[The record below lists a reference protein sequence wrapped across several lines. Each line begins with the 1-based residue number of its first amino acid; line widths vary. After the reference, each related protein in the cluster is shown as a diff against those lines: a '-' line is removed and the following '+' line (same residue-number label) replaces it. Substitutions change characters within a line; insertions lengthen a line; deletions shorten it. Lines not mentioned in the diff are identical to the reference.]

1 MPLRQA
7 ILDRHRFRLASYYL
21 SLVAV
26 GLIVGTQGPA
36 LADLARQTATDLKGV
51 SLILVMRPLGYLCGA
66 LACGRWL
73 DRRPGHPVL
82 ATAAL
87 ACAALLALVPLAPK
101 LGYLAV
107 IVLGL
112 GFAHSLLDVGS
123 NILLAWVCG
132 KRLGPYLSG
141 MHFSFGVGA
150 FVGPMLVAWSLA
162 SAGNSRLAFWA
173 VALFLLPLALWFS
186 LVPSPA
192 HAPKDDAPALD
203 WDRGLAALLVA
214 CFFLYGGTE
223 SGFGAWI
230 YQFALARHLADPAG
244 AAGVT
249 SLFWGLLGLG
259 RLAGIVVLPRLS
271 AQRFLLVLV
280 PGAFLSVT
288 ALLFLPPSPAAL
300 WAASAGMGLCM
311 ACIFPTLLVCAG
323 QRLADGGRISGKLT
337 SLMFVG
343 SSAGGMILPWLMGQL
358 FEPKGPRWALGLAL
372 VSLGGLMA
380 TLGRIAAWK
389 RDPAAIV

>member
-1 MPLRQA
+1 MS
-7 ILDRHRFRLASYYL
+7 LDRHRFRLVSYYL

-36 LADLARQTATDLKGV
+36 LADLARQTSTDLQGV

-73 DRRPGHPVL
+73 DRQSGHPVL
-82 ATAAL
+82 AVAAL
-87 ACAALLALVPLAPK
+87 ACAILLALVPLAPR
-101 LGYLAV
+101 LGILAWL
-107 IVLGL
+107 ILGL

-162 SAGNSRLAFWA
+162 HTGSSGHAFWA
-173 VALFLLPLALWFS
+173 LSLFLLPLAIWFS
-186 LVPSPA
+186 LVPRPA
-192 HAPKDDAPALD
+192 HPSVDDAPALV
-203 WDRGLAALLVA
+203 WDKGLAALLVG

-230 YQFALARHLADPAG
+230 YQFALTRRLADPAQ

-259 RLAGIVVLPRLS
+259 RLAGIVILPRLS
-271 AQRFLLVLV
+271 AQRFLIILV
-280 PGAFLSVT
+280 PGALLSVA
-288 ALLFLPPSPAAL
+288 ALLFLPPSPVTL

-311 ACIFPTLLVCAG
+311 ACIFPTLLVCAS
-323 QRLADGGRISGKLT
+323 QRLAHGGRISGRLT
-337 SLMFVG
+337 SFMFVG
-343 SSAGGMILPWLMGQL
+343 SSAGGMVLPWLMGQL
-358 FEPKGPRWALGLAL
+358 FEPKGPRWAMGLAL
-372 VSLGGLMA
+372 LSLAGLAGMIGWVARWKDSQWVS
-380 TLGRIAAWK
+380 TQ
-389 RDPAAIV
+389 